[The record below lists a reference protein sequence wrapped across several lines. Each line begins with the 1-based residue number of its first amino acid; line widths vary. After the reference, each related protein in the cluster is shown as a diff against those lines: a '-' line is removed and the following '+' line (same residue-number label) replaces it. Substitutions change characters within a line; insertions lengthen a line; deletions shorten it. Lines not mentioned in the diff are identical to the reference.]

1 MTIGELLADQARAQ
15 PDSAALVDDRA
26 GRSLTFSE
34 LAVHVAHAAA
44 WWQSQGITRG
54 KAVLV
59 FVPMSAD
66 LYVALLALFRL
77 GAVALFLDPSAG
89 RRHIE
94 QCCALWAPDALLA
107 IPKAH
112 LLRITPGALQ
122 RIPLKVSLDHWLPG
136 SRTWPRQ
143 WGKEACSTDM
153 AKPADPALVT
163 FTSGST
169 GQPKA
174 ALRTHQFLLAQH
186 RALETNIS
194 LEAGEIDLATLPIF
208 TLANLAAG
216 VTTVI
221 PDVDLRHPGAIDAER
236 VFAQIQRRG
245 VNRLTASPAF
255 LERLIDYGQA
265 AGRTLVT
272 LRKVFTGGGP
282 VFPRLLESMRQ
293 LAPRADVVAVYGS
306 TEAEPIA
313 HIEAGEI
320 HAADTEAMQGG
331 RGLLVGVPVK
341 EVTLRI
347 LRDHW
352 GAPVGQMTVD
362 EFCAKTMPSGE
373 PGEIVVTGE
382 HVLKGYLGGIG
393 DEETK
398 FRMGGAIWHR
408 TGDAGLLDE
417 SGRLWLLGRCAFR
430 IDDPH
435 GSIYPFGVE
444 CVAMN
449 CMGVRRAAFLPLS
462 GRRLLVVEGIVD
474 PARKER
480 LRFDIAWACVDEVRF
495 IKRMPVDKR
504 HNSKIDYPKLREMIG
519 SKGAKAQADVG

>member
-1 MTIGELLADQARAQ
+1 MTIGELLADQACAR
-15 PDSAALVDDRA
+15 PDAAALVDDRA
-26 GRSLTFSE
+26 GRALTFSE
-34 LAVHVAHAAA
+34 LADQVAHAAA
-44 WWQSQGITRG
+44 WWQSQGVTRG

-112 LLRITPGALQ
+112 LLRMTSGALR
-122 RIPLKVSLDHWLPG
+122 RIPLKVSLDLWLPG
-136 SRTWPRQ
+136 SRKWPRQ
-143 WGKEACSTDM
+143 WGKDTCFTNM
-153 AKPADPALVT
+153 AEPADPALVT

-174 ALRTHQFLLAQH
+174 ALRTHQFLLAQY
-186 RALETNIS
+186 RVLVSSIS

-208 TLANLAAG
+208 ALANLAAG
-216 VTTVI
+216 LTTVI
-221 PDVDLRHPGAIDAER
+221 PDVDLRRPGAINPER

-245 VNRLTASPAF
+245 IDRLTASPAF
-255 LERLIDYGQA
+255 LERLIEYSESSGK
-265 AGRTLVT
+265 TLPT

-282 VFPRLLESMRQ
+282 VFPRLLESVRS
-293 LAPRADVVAVYGS
+293 LAPRADAVAVYGS

-313 HIEAGEI
+313 HIEAAEI
-320 HAADTEAMQGG
+320 NQADIEAMQRG
-331 RGLLVGVPVK
+331 RGLLVGAPVE
-341 EVTLRI
+341 EVTVRI

-352 GAPVGQMTVD
+352 GVSRGQMTAD
-362 EFCAKTMPSGE
+362 EFSAQTMPTGE

-382 HVLKGYLGGIG
+382 HVLKEYLGGIG

-398 FRMGGAIWHR
+398 FRVGGEIWHR
-408 TGDAGLLDE
+408 TGDAGLLDQ
-417 SGRLWLLGRCAFR
+417 SGRLWLLGRCASR
-430 IDDPH
+430 IDDQH

-449 CMGVRRAAFLPLS
+449 FTGVRHAAFLPQS
-462 GRRLLVVEGIVD
+462 GRRLLIVEGAAD
-474 PARKER
+474 PESKER
-480 LRFDIAWACVDEVRF
+480 LRSETAWARVDEVRF

-504 HNSKIDYPKLREMIG
+504 HNSKIDYPKLREIIG
-519 SKGAKAQADVG
+519 S